1 MYRIGNAGKMFSLVL
16 GVNPDEEATNTETAR
31 LISILS
37 AARSEGPREEKIE
50 IIIFSL
56 RRLAWSDSGCCCEA
70 IRRDCIFHNSE
81 GCPYQGQMLSYKG
94 SMGKYFDPEF
104 ATSEVRCEIADAVV
118 RKAAIALLGRIEPK
132 NIFAFIRNG
141 IDELFMPHPG

>member
-16 GVNPDEEATNTETAR
+16 GVNIHKQPSNAEIAR
-31 LISILS
+31 LGNILS
-37 AARSEGPREEKIE
+37 TARSEKPREEKIE
-50 IIIFSL
+50 TIINSL
-56 RRLAWSDSGCCCEA
+56 RSLESSWSGRCCEA

-81 GCPYQGQMLSYKG
+81 RCPYQGQMLSYKG
-94 SMGKYFDPEF
+94 FMGKCFDPEF